1 MYYIIMVIGI
11 LCIDRFTKYLAI
23 EHLQKVDTFPLIDG
37 ALHFT
42 YAENTGA
49 AFSILTGK
57 QGLLIL
63 FTGMV
68 IMVMCFYFWREK
80 EHMSALA
87 NIAMAMIIGGAMGN
101 FIDRILWNYVVD
113 FIDFR
118 LIDFAIFNVADSFI
132 VVGALLLGYTILFDK
147 ASA

>member
-1 MYYIIMVIGI
+1 MILGI
-11 LCIDRFTKYLAI
+11 LILDRMTKYMAV
-23 EHLQKVDTFPLIDG
+23 EYLQKIDTFPIMQG
-37 ALHFT
+37 VLHFT

-57 QGLLIL
+57 QDLLIVV
-63 FTGMV
+63 TGMV
-68 IMVMCFYFWREK
+68 IVVMSYYFCREK
-80 EHMSALA
+80 KHMTAIA
-87 NIAMAMIIGGAMGN
+87 QIAMSMVIGGATGN
-101 FIDRILWNYVVD
+101 WIDRILFDYVID

-132 VVGALLLGYTILFDK
+132 VVGAVLLGYAIIFDK

>member
-1 MYYIIMVIGI
+1 M
-11 LCIDRFTKYLAI
+11 
-23 EHLQKVDTFPLIDG
+23 DG
-37 ALHFT
+37 VLHFT

-68 IMVMCFYFWREK
+68 IVVICFYFWREK
-80 EHMSALA
+80 EHMSVLA
-87 NIAMAMIIGGAMGN
+87 NIAMAMVIGGAMGN

-118 LIDFAIFNVADSFI
+118 LIDFAIFNGADSFI
-132 VVGALLLGYTILFDK
+132 VVGAVLLGYTIIFDK